1 MESAES
7 KESLQGGRV
16 PRIIRVAICQFESC
30 PPTSLSTSDTPDTTD
45 QSNHNTSSNLD
56 KLEHYVFVAAQQKAD
71 LIVFPEYF
79 ITGVIA
85 DHLHLASEEG
95 QWLDEIKKLAVEH
108 QIDIVAGS
116 IVEKL
121 SPEVGVEDPDPSKP
135 EILYN
140 TVYYIDRKGE
150 ILGRYRKR
158 NLWHPEKEY
167 LTPSKDAHQVF
178 DTENFR
184 AGMLLCWDLAWP
196 EAFRELMKQGAEVI
210 IVPACWMLQ
219 DLGDIGTK
227 HDPHGLTERK
237 MIDSMVM
244 SRALENECCVIFV
257 NCGGKKSD
265 GFLGGS
271 SVAMPLKGS
280 VIRFDEPIERLEVV
294 EIDLDVL
301 EDARS
306 VYKIRE
312 DYDSK
317 FEE

>member
-1 MESAES
+1 MQPAES
-7 KESLQGGRV
+7 KESLQTDPV

-30 PPTSLSTSDTPDTTD
+30 PPTSISTSETLDTTD
-45 QSNHNTSSNLD
+45 QPNHNTSLNLD

-85 DHLHLASEEG
+85 HHLHLASEEG
-95 QWLDEIKKLAVEH
+95 KWLDEIKKLAVEH

-121 SPEVGVEDPDPSKP
+121 SPEVKVEESDLSKP
-135 EILYN
+135 EALYN
-140 TVYYIDRKGE
+140 TAYYIDQKGE

-158 NLWHPEKEY
+158 NLCE
-167 LTPSKDAHQVF
+167 DAHQVF
-178 DTENFR
+178 DTKNFR

-196 EAFRELMKQGAEVI
+196 EAFRDLMKQGAEVI

-219 DLGDIGTK
+219 DLGDIGQK
-227 HDPHGLTERK
+227 HDPHGLTERR
-237 MIDSMVM
+237 MIDSM
-244 SRALENECCVIFV
+244 
-257 NCGGKKSD
+257 KSD

-280 VIRFDEPIERLEVV
+280 VIRFNDPIERLEVV
-294 EIDLDVL
+294 EIDLNIL
-301 EDARS
+301 EDARFL
-306 VYKIRE
+306 YKIRE
-312 DYDSK
+312 DYESRFKKD
-317 FEE
+317 